1 MAKIILDCDPMR
13 FPYSGL
19 YYYCLNLGLHI
30 NQLLAKQ
37 NQEPMN
43 FYVPPSQQTAFG
55 APGIH
60 IVKSKWHKLPYFR
73 AFLNDCKVWHAPF
86 QMGRIMPAVQKNR
99 NTKLVLTIHDL
110 NFLHEGKPLSKQ
122 QQNLEHVQNNI
133 SKSDAIVCISEFT
146 KQDVLNNCDVG
157 NKLVRVIH
165 NGVNV
170 DNTMP
175 LTPRAYTPRKP
186 FLFGIGYLNSKKNY
200 HVLLPL
206 LKETPEYELVLAGK
220 IDDQDYVEAMR
231 QKAVELGI
239 SNRLHIIGTVSDE
252 DRAWYFKNCNAF
264 LHPSLAEGFGIPIV
278 EAMYFGKPVF
288 LSDRTSIPEIAGDLG
303 FYFRSFEPEHMTLT
317 FKNGME
323 KFKTSSGMSQSL
335 QQKARSFSW
344 EKAAREYLALYQ
356 SLC

>member
-1 MAKIILDCDPMR
+1 MAKIILDCDLMR

-19 YYYCLNLGLHI
+19 YYYCLNLGLHV

-37 NQEPMN
+37 NQELMN
-43 FYVPPSQQTAFG
+43 LYVPPAEQLTFG

-60 IVKSKWHKLPYFR
+60 IVKSKWHNLPYFR
-73 AFLNDCKVWHAPF
+73 AFLDDCKVWHAHF
-86 QMGRIMPAVQKNR
+86 QLGRIMPAIQKR
-99 NTKLVLTIHDL
+99 KNTRLVLTIHDL

-122 QQNLEHVQNNI
+122 QQNLEHVQNTI
-133 SKSDAIVCISEFT
+133 SKSDAIVCVSEFT
-146 KQDVLNNCDVG
+146 KQDVLNNCDVE
-157 NKLVRVIH
+157 NKLVSVIH

-170 DNTMP
+170 DLSIP
-175 LTPRAYTPRKP
+175 LTPRAYIPRKP

-206 LKETPEYELVLAGK
+206 LKENPEYELVLAGK
-220 IDDQDYVEAMR
+220 ADDGDYVNAIL

-239 SNRLHIIGTVSDE
+239 SDRLHIIGTISDD
-252 DRAWYFKNCNAF
+252 DRAWYFKNCTAF

-303 FYFRSFEPEHMTLT
+303 FYFHSFEPEHMALV
-317 FKNGME
+317 FKNGMKE
-323 KFKTSSGMSQSL
+323 FKTNPGMGLALEQR
-335 QQKARSFSW
+335 ARFFSW
-344 EKAAREYLALYQ
+344 EKAAREYLAIYQ